1 MTRRLYGIP
10 LSGHVHRVRLFLS
23 ILKLDYDFVE
33 ASMQSPEV
41 LRLNP
46 LGQIPV
52 FEDGDII
59 LTDSNAILVY
69 LAKTYAPDSHWLPED
84 PLGAAHVQKW
94 FSIAAGELRYGP
106 AIARA
111 ATIWKR
117 PEEIAPAQAKAGK
130 LLPFM
135 ESELANRSFL
145 AGNQPTLADRSS
157 DESCI
162 YQSLF
167 PKSNQDS
174 ALPSAKLSR
183 VHRVTYRPARSAC
196 YPTRPLE
203 KQNGPEL
210 ECPPAQDCILAKV
223 AMTT

>member
-1 MTRRLYGIP
+1 MISRLQLFHTQEQIMTRRLYGIP

-145 AGNQPTLADRSS
+145 AGNQPTLADL
-157 DESCI
+157 SCYAYTARAPEGGI
-162 YQSLF
+162 SLQ
-167 PKSNQDS
+167 PYPNIRKWLDNVE
-174 ALPSAKLSR
+174 ALPEFVSMPHA
-183 VHRVTYRPARSAC
+183 
-196 YPTRPLE
+196 
-203 KQNGPEL
+203 PEGG
-210 ECPPAQDCILAKV
+210 I
-223 AMTT
+223 

>member
-1 MTRRLYGIP
+1 MTRRLYGIS

-23 ILKLDYDFVE
+23 ILKLDYTFVE

-52 FEDGDII
+52 FEDGEII

-69 LAKTYAPDSHWLPED
+69 LAKTYAPGSHWLPED

-106 AIARA
+106 AMARA

-117 PEEIAPAQAKAGK
+117 PEEIGPAQTKAEK

-135 ESELANRSFL
+135 EGELTMHSYL
-145 AGNQPTLADRSS
+145 AGKQPTLADLACYAYTARAP
-157 DESCI
+157 EGGI
-162 YQSLF
+162 SLQ
-167 PKSNQDS
+167 PYPNIRKWLDGVE
-174 ALPSAKLSR
+174 ALPGFVSMPHVSEA
-183 VHRVTYRPARSAC
+183 PF
-196 YPTRPLE
+196 E
-203 KQNGPEL
+203 
-210 ECPPAQDCILAKV
+210 
-223 AMTT
+223 

>member
-1 MTRRLYGIP
+1 MMVTFGTACHIQEQTMTRRLYGIS

-23 ILKLDYDFVE
+23 ILKLDYAFVE

-52 FEDGDII
+52 FEDGEIV

-69 LAKTYAPDSHWLPED
+69 LAKTYAPGSHWLPED
-84 PLGAAHVQKW
+84 PLDAAHVQKW

-106 AIARA
+106 AMARA

-117 PEEIAPAQAKAGK
+117 PEEIGPAQTKAEK

-135 ESELANRSFL
+135 EGELAKHPFL
-145 AGNQPTLADRSS
+145 TGNQPTLADLACYAYTARAP
-157 DESCI
+157 EGGI
-162 YQSLF
+162 SLQ
-167 PKSNQDS
+167 PYPNIRKWLDAVE
-174 ALPSAKLSR
+174 ALPGFVSMPHVSEVR
-183 VHRVTYRPARSAC
+183 F
-196 YPTRPLE
+196 E
-203 KQNGPEL
+203 
-210 ECPPAQDCILAKV
+210 
-223 AMTT
+223 

>member
-33 ASMQSPEV
+33 ASMQSPEI

-52 FEDGDII
+52 FEDGDIL

-69 LAKTYAPDSHWLPED
+69 LAKTYAPGSSWLPQD
-84 PLGAAHVQKW
+84 ALGAAHVQRW

-106 AIARA
+106 AMARA
-111 ATIWKR
+111 ATIWRR
-117 PEEIAPAQAKAGK
+117 PAEIAPAQAKAAK

-135 ESELANRSFL
+135 EEELAQRPFL
-145 AGNQPTLADRSS
+145 AGNLPTLADLSCYAYTARAPEGGISLTTYPNIRSWL
-157 DESCI
+157 ERI
-162 YQSLF
+162 ET
-167 PKSNQDS
+167 
-174 ALPSAKLSR
+174 LSGF
-183 VHRVTYRPARSAC
+183 VSMPHA
-196 YPTRPLE
+196 
-203 KQNGPEL
+203 PEGG
-210 ECPPAQDCILAKV
+210 I
-223 AMTT
+223 

>member
-1 MTRRLYGIP
+1 MTSRLLLFHPQEQTMTRRLYGIP

-33 ASMQSPEV
+33 ASMQSPEI

-46 LGQIPV
+46 LGQIPF
-52 FEDGDII
+52 FEDGNVL

-106 AIARA
+106 AMARG
-111 ATIWKR
+111 ATR
-117 PEEIAPAQAKAGK
+117 RNYPEEIAPAQAKAAK

-135 ESELANRSFL
+135 ESELTKRPFL
-145 AGNQPTLADRSS
+145 AANQPTLADL
-157 DESCI
+157 SCYAYTARAPEGGI
-162 YQSLF
+162 SLQ
-167 PKSNQDS
+167 PYPNIRKWLDAVE
-174 ALPSAKLSR
+174 ALPGFVSMPHA
-183 VHRVTYRPARSAC
+183 PAG
-196 YPTRPLE
+196 
-203 KQNGPEL
+203 N
-210 ECPPAQDCILAKV
+210 I
-223 AMTT
+223 